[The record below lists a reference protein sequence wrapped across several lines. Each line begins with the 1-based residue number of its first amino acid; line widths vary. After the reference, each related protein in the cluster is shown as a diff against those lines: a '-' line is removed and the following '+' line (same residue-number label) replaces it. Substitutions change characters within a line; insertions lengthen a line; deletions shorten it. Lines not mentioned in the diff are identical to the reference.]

1 MVKLSKLLAY
11 IFFFIL
17 ALIYF
22 MPKES
27 VYYYLEKELQ
37 KQKVI
42 LSDEEII
49 DSGFSL
55 QLNNTKLSYDSIES
69 ANVEN
74 INIKIFLVY
83 NSLSV
88 SNVKLLDVASSFVPL
103 QIDAINIKYTI
114 LNPLNIVAESNGEFG
129 QANAKVNIL
138 DRNISIVLKPSQLML
153 KKYRATLRNLKKNK
167 AGEYKYE
174 KTF

>member
-11 IFFFIL
+11 VMFFIL

-37 KQKVI
+37 KQKII

-49 DSGFSL
+49 DNGFSL

-69 ANVEN
+69 ANVES

-88 SNVKLLDVASSFVPL
+88 SNVRLLDVASSFVPL
-103 QIDAINIKYTI
+103 HVDTINIKYTI
-114 LNPLNIVAESNGEFG
+114 FNPLNIVAESNGEFG
-129 QANAKVNIL
+129 QASAEVNIL
-138 DRNISIVLKPSQLML
+138 DRNISMVLKPSPMML

>member
-1 MVKLSKLLAY
+1 MVKISKPLAY
-11 IFFFIL
+11 FLFFIL
-17 ALIYF
+17 ALVYF

-27 VYYYLEKELQ
+27 IYYYLEKELAQ
-37 KQKVI
+37 EKVI
-42 LSDEEII
+42 LSGEEIV

-55 QLNNTKLSYDSIES
+55 QLNSVKVSYDSIES

-74 INIKIFLVY
+74 INLKMFLLY

-103 QIDAINIKYTI
+103 KIDTINIKYTVF
-114 LNPLNIVAESNGEFG
+114 NPLKIVGESDGEFG
-129 QANAKVNIL
+129 QANAEVNIL
-138 DRNISIVLKPSQLML
+138 DRNISIVLKPSELML
-153 KKYRATLRNLKKNK
+153 KKYRATLRNLKKNE

>member
-1 MVKLSKLLAY
+1 MVKLLKLLAY
-11 IFFFIL
+11 VIFFIL

-22 MPKES
+22 IPKES
-27 VYYYLEKELQ
+27 VYYYLEKELLQ
-37 KQKVI
+37 EKVV
-42 LSDEEII
+42 LSGEEIV

-55 QLNNTKLSYDSIES
+55 QLNNAKVSYDSIES
-69 ANVEN
+69 ADVEN
-74 INIKIFLVY
+74 INIKMFLVY

-88 SNVKLLDVASSFVPL
+88 RNVKLLDVASSFVPL
-103 QIDAINIKYTI
+103 KIDLIDIKYTI
-114 LNPLNIVAESNGEFG
+114 FNPLNIVAESNGEFG

-138 DRNISIVLKPSQLML
+138 DRNISIVLKPSKVML
-153 KKYRATLRNLKKNK
+153 QKYKTTLRNLKKNK

>member
-11 IFFFIL
+11 ILFFFL

-27 VYYYLEKELQ
+27 VYYYLEKELLLN
-37 KQKVI
+37 KVV
-42 LSDEEII
+42 LSDEEIK

-55 QLNNTKLSYDSIES
+55 QLNNSKVSYDSIES
-69 ANVEN
+69 ADVEN

-103 QIDAINIKYTI
+103 HIDNINIKYTI
-114 LNPLNIVAESNGEFG
+114 FNPLNIVAESNGEFG
-129 QANAKVNIL
+129 QANAEVNIL
-138 DRNISIVLKPSQLML
+138 DRNMSVVLKPSQLML
-153 KKYRATLRNLKKNK
+153 KKYRATLRNLKKNE
-167 AGEYKYE
+167 AGEYRYE

>member
-27 VYYYLEKELQ
+27 VYYYLEKELLLN
-37 KQKVI
+37 KVV
-42 LSDEEII
+42 LSDEEIE

-55 QLNNTKLSYDSIES
+55 QLNNSKVSYDSIES
-69 ANVEN
+69 ADVEN

-103 QIDAINIKYTI
+103 HIDNINIKYTI
-114 LNPLNIVAESNGEFG
+114 FNPLNIVAESNGEFG
-129 QANAKVNIL
+129 QANAEVNIL
-138 DRNISIVLKPSQLML
+138 DRNMSVVLKPSQLML
-153 KKYRATLRNLKKNK
+153 KKYRATLRNLKKNE
-167 AGEYKYE
+167 AGEYRYE

>member
-1 MVKLSKLLAY
+1 MVKILKLLAY

-27 VYYYLEKELQ
+27 VYYYLEKELLLN
-37 KQKVI
+37 KVV
-42 LSDEEII
+42 LSGEEIE

-55 QLNNTKLSYDSIES
+55 QLNNSKVSYDSIES
-69 ANVEN
+69 ADVEN

-88 SNVKLLDVASSFVPL
+88 SNVRLLDVASSFVPL
-103 QIDAINIKYTI
+103 HVDTINIKYTI
-114 LNPLNIVAESNGEFG
+114 FNPLNIVAESNGEFG
-129 QANAKVNIL
+129 QASAEVNIL
-138 DRNISIVLKPSQLML
+138 DRNISMVLKPSPLML
-153 KKYRATLRNLKKNK
+153 KKYSATLRNLKKNK

>member
-11 IFFFIL
+11 VMFFIL

-37 KQKVI
+37 KQKII

-49 DSGFSL
+49 DNGFSL

-88 SNVKLLDVASSFVPL
+88 SNVRLLDVASSFVPL
-103 QIDAINIKYTI
+103 HVDTINIKYTI
-114 LNPLNIVAESNGEFG
+114 FNPLNIVAESNGEFG
-129 QANAKVNIL
+129 QASAEVNIL
-138 DRNISIVLKPSQLML
+138 DRNISMVLKPSPLML

>member
-11 IFFFIL
+11 VMFFIL

-37 KQKVI
+37 KQKII

-49 DSGFSL
+49 DNGFSL

-88 SNVKLLDVASSFVPL
+88 SNVRLLDVASSFVPL
-103 QIDAINIKYTI
+103 HVDTINIKYTI
-114 LNPLNIVAESNGEFG
+114 FNPLNIVAESNGEFG
-129 QANAKVNIL
+129 QASAEVNIL
-138 DRNISIVLKPSQLML
+138 DRNISMVLKPSPMML

>member
-11 IFFFIL
+11 VMFFIL

-37 KQKVI
+37 KQKII

-49 DSGFSL
+49 DNGFSL

-88 SNVKLLDVASSFVPL
+88 SNVRLLDVASSFVPL
-103 QIDAINIKYTI
+103 HVDTINIKYTI
-114 LNPLNIVAESNGEFG
+114 FNPLNIVAESNGEFG
-129 QANAKVNIL
+129 QASAEVNIL
-138 DRNISIVLKPSQLML
+138 DRNISMVLKPSLLML

>member
-55 QLNNTKLSYDSIES
+55 QLNNTKLSYASIES

-74 INIKIFLVY
+74 INIKMFLVY

-103 QIDAINIKYTI
+103 QIDAISIKYTI